1 VKATSNS
8 YDILLRV
15 KRGYNFD
22 LNIFV
27 NNGGIL
33 VLRLKN
39 DGNKQKMV
47 TKQNLNAR
55 KMFSLV
61 DDRHKK
67 RSLLIRSSHD
77 SIQNQKEA
85 KLLNSHKVTFFF
97 FLSKF
102 ILFYSLCEPP
112 LYRNRNR
119 RQYWSKTTIIA
130 WLLVL

>member
-1 VKATSNS
+1 MKATSNS

-67 RSLLIRSSHD
+67 RSFLIRSSHD

-97 FLSKF
+97 FFYQNSSYF
-102 ILFYSLCEPP
+102 IHCVSP
-112 LYRNRNR
+112 LYIGIGIGGNID
-119 RQYWSKTTIIA
+119 QKLQ
-130 WLLVL
+130 LLHDY